1 MFVGLNVNVTETANT
16 HVHNIIQA
24 VINCLYKSK
33 HGYVL
38 HIADVC
44 EVDEDSITIVVWGSE
59 VLENIKLIWSEDR
72 PNRFDICLLNANGYY
87 PLAER
92 EYDENDVINWI
103 ASLVKC

>member
-1 MFVGLNVNVTETANT
+1 MFVALNVNVSETANI

-24 VINCLYKSK
+24 IINRLYKSE

-44 EVDEDSITIVVWGSE
+44 KINEDSVTLIIWGSE

-72 PNRFDICLLNANGYY
+72 PNRFDIYMLNADGYS
-87 PLAER
+87 LSER
-92 EYDENDVINWI
+92 EYDDDDVINWI
-103 ASLVKC
+103 TSLVRC